1 MRGCGHSFHIECI
14 LPDLSVCRICES
26 TLHAKLEVLGHTAN
40 EAVLANLSS
49 DDQDEDTSDDEQ
61 SDDDDDNETYEN
73 QPENNANDR
82 ISTLLEQISLWKMP
96 DVPRR

>member
-26 TLHAKLEVLGHTAN
+26 TLHAKLEVLCHTAN
-40 EAVLANLSS
+40 EAVLANFSS
-49 DDQDEDTSDDEQ
+49 DEDTSDDEQ

-73 QPENNANDR
+73 QPENNTNDR

>member
-1 MRGCGHSFHIECI
+1 MFVEF
-14 LPDLSVCRICES
+14 
-26 TLHAKLEVLGHTAN
+26 
-40 EAVLANLSS
+40 ANLHCTQGLTLLATPSKRGSFGKFSS

-73 QPENNANDR
+73 QPENNANER
-82 ISTLLEQISLWKMP
+82 ISTLLGQISLWKIP